1 MFLIMD
7 PKHCITAADE
17 KNLAIY
23 RITVST
29 EFLSIV
35 HLAAKADDIVMKK
48 KDEDIG

>member
-1 MFLIMD
+1 M
-7 PKHCITAADE
+7 K

-23 RITVST
+23 RVTTST

-35 HLAAKADDIVMKK
+35 HLAAKADDIVMR